1 VASQEASTRQLLDYC
16 NLPWSDACLRFEQ
29 NDAPTTT
36 ASSVQVRAPIYH
48 TAVQRWRKYAA
59 QLRDLQALL
68 ADAGIDVDP
77 IQGED

>member
-1 VASQEASTRQLLDYC
+1 
-16 NLPWSDACLRFEQ
+16 
-29 NDAPTTT
+29 
-36 ASSVQVRAPIYH
+36 VQVRAPIYH